1 MIWWLM
7 EATVYGEK
15 AFIIHYRSGDSP
27 RRGEKI
33 AQKYRFAP
41 MKNAKMSILIL
52 GITFKLT
59 KGLKL

>member
-41 MKNAKMSILIL
+41 HEKCKDEHINL
-52 GITFKLT
+52 GDNF
-59 KGLKL
+59 